1 MRFLK
6 TLAVLGA
13 GIILSLGATIMVNGG
28 QRALPDQ
35 PNGGVRVATLNVH
48 YIALRQTDGPWS
60 VTGWGARKNALS
72 QAINTINADIIGF
85 QEMESFGGRDT
96 GGVNLTLDFLLEQHP
111 DYAAAAIGDP
121 AVFPIT
127 QPIFYRT
134 EAFDLV
140 DQGWFFFSDTP
151 DVIYSRTFNGS
162 WPAFASWAEFQP
174 RRGGPTFRVYNVH
187 FEYRS
192 RSNRQ
197 LSAQLVVDRLTP
209 VAAEG
214 VPILLIG
221 DTNGMYGAA
230 TMDILR
236 GAGLTFDR
244 ADGATYHMNRGLN
257 LFGAI
262 DHIGRSAE
270 WSALGDV
277 VVIRQKFDGT
287 WPSDHYPVVQD
298 LMLTGG

>member
-1 MRFLK
+1 MRLLK
-6 TLAVLGA
+6 TLAVVLA
-13 GIILSLGATIMVNGG
+13 GIILTVGTTMIVNGG
-28 QRALPDQ
+28 QRALPPAPAD
-35 PNGGVRVATLNVH
+35 GVRVATLNVH

-60 VTGWGARKNALS
+60 VAGWDARKTAVS
-72 QAINTINADIIGF
+72 QALDHIDADIIGF

-96 GGVNLTLDFLLEQHP
+96 GGVNLTLDYLLEQHP

-121 AVFPIT
+121 ATFPVT
-127 QPIFYRT
+127 QPIFYRRA
-134 EAFDLV
+134 AFDLR

-162 WPAFASWAEFQP
+162 WPAFASWAEFEP
-174 RRGGPTFRVYNVH
+174 RSGGPAFRVYNVH

-197 LSAQLVVDRLTP
+197 LSAQLVVDR
-209 VAAEG
+209 VAPIVARG
-214 VPILLIG
+214 VPVLIVG
-221 DTNGMYGAA
+221 DINAMYGAT

-236 GAGLTFDR
+236 GAGVTFDR
-244 ADGATYHMNRGLN
+244 ADGATYHLNRGLN

-262 DHIGRSAE
+262 DHIGYSE
-270 WSALGDV
+270 PWSALGEV

-298 LMLTGG
+298 LMLADG